1 MASLKGRVA
10 IVTGA
15 GSGLGREHALL
26 LAGCGASV
34 VVNDIGTSRDGVGND
49 PGPAQQVV
57 DEIVAAGGRA
67 VASTDDVTSWDGARR
82 LVETAV
88 DTFGTLDVLVNNAG
102 IVRDRVL
109 VNLTEEDWDSV
120 LGVHLKGHAAT
131 MHWAAAHWRARSKA
145 GQQVRAS
152 IISTTSG
159 AGLLNNPGQTNYSSA
174 KAGIVA
180 LTLVAAKELGRYGVR
195 ANAIAPLARTRMT
208 AQSPGLDEMFRAPD
222 EGFDAWHPSNVSPL
236 VGYLATAECTVTGAV
251 LHVIGGQVASFSG
264 WRTTMLLDG
273 DRRWTVDDLAE
284 RLDGH
289 PELAVGDD
297 GRLPA
302 EGMSSLEF
310 QRLLAGAPAVAGG

>member
-57 DEIVAAGGRA
+57 DEIVAAGGTA
-67 VASTDDVTSWDGARR
+67 VANTDDVTSWDSARR

-88 DTFGTLDVLVNNAG
+88 ETFGDLDVLVNNAG
-102 IVRDRVL
+102 ILRDRVL
-109 VNLTEEDWDSV
+109 VNLTEDDWDSV

-131 MHWAAAHWRARSKA
+131 MRWAAAHWRARAKA

-159 AGLLNNPGQTNYSSA
+159 AGLLNNPGQANYSSA

-180 LTLVAAKELGRYGVR
+180 LTLVAAKELARYGVR

-208 AQSPGLDEMFRAPD
+208 AGSPGLDDMFRAPD
-222 EGFDAWHPSNVSPL
+222 DGFDAWHPSNVSPL
-236 VGYLATAECTVTGAV
+236 
-251 LHVIGGQVASFSG
+251 
-264 WRTTMLLDG
+264 
-273 DRRWTVDDLAE
+273 
-284 RLDGH
+284 
-289 PELAVGDD
+289 
-297 GRLPA
+297 
-302 EGMSSLEF
+302 
-310 QRLLAGAPAVAGG
+310 